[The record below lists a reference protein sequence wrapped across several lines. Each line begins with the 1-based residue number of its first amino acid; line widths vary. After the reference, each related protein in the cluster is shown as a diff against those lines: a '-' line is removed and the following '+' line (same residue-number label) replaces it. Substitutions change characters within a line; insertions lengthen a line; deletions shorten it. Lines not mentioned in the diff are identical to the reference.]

1 MKRYFHLLLLLTLL
15 PFAGWAQ
22 NVNWIPYTTQEYPI
36 PFGLSGSDL
45 SSLASKLSVTTGYDG
60 ETCMFSM
67 TNIGYPSANNQYNLA
82 LYDNWEHANS
92 GTATGLVTTTCV
104 TGKNY
109 HLRVS
114 VRHRMGPGTYQ
125 NNYVTKIIKIVR
137 ADNKITSPFT
147 IENWNYGEPRKYP
160 TIPTTTDGSTPNI
173 QYSGDGANW
182 GEYKDIVND
191 FPGDWYVRAYVPMST
206 NYNVL
211 SEIRQFRIN
220 PIPVNLTL
228 REVTKT
234 WEKPWNNPTIDDL
247 TSASYT
253 VSGASWNDI
262 KPYLKWDQVEPVV
275 NAGPYKYTL
284 KITGKSIY
292 GINIDDSK
300 AILKVEKADATLSTV
315 GNGPSLTY
323 SGKPQTLNADATP
336 EFKDKGGN
344 VAGDILYTLTP
355 SNDSSWST
363 EVPKQTDAGSYTVF
377 YKGDGDVN
385 HNSAAQKSYTVLINK
400 RTLTTDDFNPQTA
413 KDPSPVYTGGELELV
428 NPVTFKG
435 EFAAE
440 LATACTVKYQV
451 DGGAEADVAKAVN
464 AKPNYEVKAYFKF
477 GADANFENG
486 TLYTINNAAIVKAD
500 AGNITVTAAENMKFK
515 YDPVGNKAVNQ
526 PLITVGTCPGATVLY
541 SRTGAAGSYSATI
554 PTGNH
559 TDNYTVYYY
568 AKGDANHNDKG
579 SETSPI
585 GSVEVKIAKAD
596 YVLAQVPAAASNLVY
611 NGDKQSL
618 LAQGCKRD
626 ETLCPVGKVTYYLDD
641 NHSNPISGSDFKNV
655 KATDA
660 GTYKVSWFV
669 SAAPP
674 FANDYKP
681 ITTASVKGVVATIDK
696 REVLVGGS
704 KVQGTIE
711 DLYDLTA
718 TPATPKYTTAQFLE
732 DVTILSVDNDKRD
745 EILNAIVTP
754 NVPAFD
760 KLGLGDNTVTFT
772 AVDDAEN
779 STNYRAVVKGTAGGR
794 LTIESIEAAIQEDA
808 APKTDLIYNGA
819 DQELVKTPAVVYK
832 APAGTGSKAIGK
844 VVYSLTEAGTYTD
857 DLTKIVGKDADTY
870 TVYYKVEL
878 DKENLDRF
886 YTYTAAVKSF
896 TATIDP
902 KDLADDMFVLTPTE
916 AVYNGENQLPGMTT
930 VATEPITTDDWDF
943 AVADGEGN
951 PIADPNTGVKDVD
964 DYAITFTGKGN
975 YKGTAD
981 ATFKITKAAATA
993 EAPFAI
999 AGLVYNGQKQALVT
1013 EPAYSGG
1020 TIKYSLNGTY
1030 YTYEDVPAVKDADDY
1045 TVYYMVEGDK
1055 NHADFVCTNPVK
1067 VSIGKKELTQD
1078 MFVFP
1083 DGFETTF
1090 NGKYQY
1096 LKFDV
1101 AEFEADILDDY
1112 TCERDDMIIDAGI
1125 YPHVFRGQRNYEGTF
1140 TVNYVVKPKA
1150 QEVVAPKPVN
1160 LTYNGTRQPLAEA
1173 GLTDAEG
1180 VRYAVNDGEFGEV
1193 DVLPEVKDAGKY
1205 TVRYEYVADK
1215 NHLPA
1220 DGGEFEVEIRKAN
1233 IAYMLSNL
1241 EKVWD
1246 GETFTPEQ
1254 VEKLF
1259 TLYVGELYGED
1270 KYDQPFVLK
1279 LPEDYK
1285 DVGTYTF
1292 KQAKY
1297 EFKEDYPENYKI
1309 NFSGTA
1315 EIVITPAPPV
1325 EAMVIADNE
1334 DWTSEAKHVEAVT
1347 FTDRKINAGNWN
1359 VVALPFETTVMQV
1372 SDAFGYAAV
1381 DVLNETASDGSI
1393 HFRAITSGV
1402 IPAYT
1407 PFIVKTT
1414 EDEDLVKDNFN
1425 QVEFEDVEIEAWPTA
1440 KNSEVKDAANNKF
1453 IGTFKALTEIPAGSK
1468 AHWYMSNG
1476 TWYDTA
1482 NRTKAVNLKAFRAY
1496 VEFDPANVAAGA
1508 RIYIEEPDG
1517 TETSI
1522 DAIEFNQMVN
1532 GDTYTIDGKKVSNTA
1547 QKGVYVRKGRVIVQ

>member
-1 MKRYFHLLLLLTLL
+1 MKRKFLLMLLLTLL
-15 PFAGWAQ
+15 PLGGWAQ
-22 NVNWIPYTTQEYPI
+22 NVNWIPYTNQEYPI
-36 PFGLSGSDL
+36 PYGLSGSNL
-45 SSLASKLSVTTGYDG
+45 SSLASKLSVTSGYGG
-60 ETCMFSM
+60 EECMFSM
-67 TNIGYPSANNQYNLA
+67 TNIGYPSGYGQYNLA
-82 LYDNWEHANS
+82 LYDSWEHANS
-92 GTATGLVTTTCV
+92 GTSTGLVTTTCE

-114 VRHRMGPGTYQ
+114 ARHRIAPGTYQ
-125 NNYVTKIIKIVR
+125 KNYVTKKIIIVR

-147 IENWNYGEPRKYP
+147 IESWNYGEPRKYP
-160 TIPTTTDGSTPNI
+160 TIPSTTDYSTPSI

-182 GEYKDIVND
+182 GDYEDIVND
-191 FPGDWYVRAYVPMST
+191 FPGDWYVRAYVPQST

-211 SEIRQFRIN
+211 SEVRQFRIN

-228 REVTKT
+228 DEVTKT

-275 NAGPYKYTL
+275 SAGTFKYTL
-284 KITGKSIY
+284 KVTGKSIY

-315 GNGPSLTY
+315 SGGPTPVY
-323 SGKPQTLNADATP
+323 NGKPQALNPDATP
-336 EFKDKGGN
+336 EYKDKDGN
-344 VAGDILYTLTP
+344 VSGKIWYTLTP
-355 SNDSSWST
+355 SDDSSWST
-363 EVPKQTDAGSYTVF
+363 EVPKGTDAGSYTVY
-377 YKGDGDVN
+377 YKGVGDVN
-385 HNSAAQKSYTVLINK
+385 HINSAANKDYTVTIEQ
-400 RTLTTDDFNPQTA
+400 REIVAGTDFAVQTA
-413 KDPSPVYTGGELELV
+413 VTPNVYTGSPLKLV
-428 NPVTFKG
+428 NAATWKG
-435 EFAAE
+435 EFATE
-440 LATACTVKYQV
+440 LASVGTFKYNGATAIPEGTTVGTYP
-451 DGGAEADVAKAVN
+451 VALTIDI
-464 AKPNYEVKAYFKF
+464 P
-477 GADANFENG
+477 ADANFKYTG
-486 TLYTINNAAIVKAD
+486 TPVTIDGEITRAE
-500 AGNITVTAAENMKFK
+500 AGDITVTPSTGLIFS
-515 YDPVGNKAVNQ
+515 YDPGKNKALKQ
-526 PLITVGTCPGATVLY
+526 TLITAGTCPGATVMY
-541 SRTGAAGSYSATI
+541 SLTGAVGSYSAAFPNGDHAET
-554 PTGNH
+554 
-559 TDNYTVYYY
+559 YTVYYY
-568 AKGDANHNDKG
+568 AKGDANHNGKG
-579 SETSPI
+579 SETEPV
-585 GSVEVKIAKAD
+585 GSVDVKIAKAD
-596 YVLAQVPAAASNLVY
+596 YVLSQTPTAASNLAY

-626 ETLCPVGKVTYYLDD
+626 ETLCPAGKVTYYLDD

-660 GTYKVSWFV
+660 GKYKVSWFV

-704 KVQGTIE
+704 KVKGTIE
-711 DLYDLTA
+711 ELYDLTV
-718 TPATPKYTTAQFLE
+718 TPAPPKYTTAQFLE
-732 DVTILSVDNDKRD
+732 DVTLLSVDEHNRT

-754 NVPAFD
+754 NVPAFQD
-760 KLGLGDNTVTFT
+760 LKIGDNTVTFT

-779 STNYRAVVKGTAGGR
+779 NTNYRAVVKGTAGGR
-794 LTIESIEAAIQEDA
+794 LKIESIEAAIQADA

-844 VVYSLTEAGTYTD
+844 VVYSLTETGTYTD

-896 TATIDP
+896 TATIDQ
-902 KDLADDMFVLTPTE
+902 KALADEMFVLTPTE

-964 DYAITFTGKGN
+964 NYAITFTGKGN

-993 EAPFAI
+993 EAPAAI
-999 AGLVYNGQKQALVT
+999 AGLVYNGKNQALVT
-1013 EPAYSGG
+1013 APAYSGG

-1030 YTYEDVPAVKDADDY
+1030 YTFEDVPAVRDADDY

-1055 NHADFVCTNPVK
+1055 NHTDFVCTEPVE
-1067 VSIGKKELTQD
+1067 VSIGKKQLTED

-1096 LKFDV
+1096 LKFDI
-1101 AEFEADILDDY
+1101 AKFEADILDDY
-1112 TCERDDMIIDAGI
+1112 TCERDDMIIDAGV
-1125 YPHVFRGQRNYEGTF
+1125 YPHIFRGQRNYEGTF

-1173 GLTDAEG
+1173 GSTDAEG

-1193 DVLPEVKDAGKY
+1193 DVLPEIKDAGKY

-1220 DGGEFEVEIRKAN
+1220 DGGKFEVEIRKAN

-1297 EFKEDYPENYKI
+1297 EFKKGYPENYKI

-1334 DWTSEAKHVEAVT
+1334 DWTTEAKHVEAVT

-1359 VVALPFETTVMQV
+1359 VVALPFETTVKQV

-1381 DVLNETASDGSI
+1381 DVLNETAADGSI

-1425 QVEFEDVEIEAWPTA
+1425 QVVFEDVDIEAWPTA

-1453 IGTFKALTEIPAGSK
+1453 IGTFQAVTAIPAGSK
-1468 AHWYMSNG
+1468 SHWYMSKG

-1532 GDTYTIDGKKVSNTA
+1532 GDNTYTVDGKKVSNTA
-1547 QKGVYVRKGRVIVQ
+1547 QKGVYIQNGRVIVQ

>member
-114 VRHRMGPGTYQ
+114 VRHRMGPSTYQ

-173 QYSGDGANW
+173 QYSADGTNW
-182 GEYKDIVND
+182 GDYEDIVND
-191 FPGDWYVRAYVPMST
+191 MPGDWYVRAYVPMST

-228 REVTKT
+228 GEVTKT
-234 WEKPWNNPTIDDL
+234 WVKPWNNPTIDDL

-275 NAGPYKYTL
+275 SAGTFKYTL
-284 KITGKSIY
+284 KVTGKSIY

-300 AILKVEKADATLSTV
+300 AILKVEKADATLSSV
-315 GNGPSLTY
+315 SGGPSPVY
-323 SGKPQTLNADATP
+323 NGKPQALNPDATP
-336 EFKDKGGN
+336 EYKDKDGN
-344 VAGDILYTLTP
+344 VSGKIWYTLTP
-355 SNDSSWST
+355 SDDSSWST
-363 EVPKQTDAGSYTVF
+363 EVPKGTDAGSYTVY
-377 YKGDGDVN
+377 YKGVGDVN
-385 HNSAAQKSYTVLINK
+385 HTNSAANKDYTVTIEQ
-400 RTLTTDDFNPQTA
+400 REIVAGTDFAVQTA
-413 KDPSPVYTGGELELV
+413 VTPNVYTGSPLKLV
-428 NPVTFKG
+428 NAATWKG
-435 EFAAE
+435 EFATE
-440 LATACTVKYQV
+440 LASVGTFKYNGATAIPEGTTVGTYPV
-451 DGGAEADVAKAVN
+451 VLTIDI
-464 AKPNYEVKAYFKF
+464 P
-477 GADANFENG
+477 ADANFK
-486 TLYTINNAAIVKAD
+486 YTGSPISVDGEITRAE
-500 AGNITVTAAENMKFK
+500 AGDITVTPSTGLVFT
-515 YDPVGNKAVNQ
+515 YDPGKNKALKQ
-526 PLITVGTCPGATVLY
+526 TLIAAGTCPGATVMFSL
-541 SRTGAAGSYSATI
+541 TGAVGSYSAAFPDGDHAET
-554 PTGNH
+554 
-559 TDNYTVYYY
+559 YTVYYY
-568 AKGDANHNDKG
+568 AKGDANHYGKG
-579 SETSPI
+579 SETEPV
-585 GSVEVKIAKAD
+585 GSVDVKIAKAD
-596 YVLAQVPAAASNLVY
+596 YVLSQTPTAASNLVY

-626 ETLCPVGKVTYYLDD
+626 ETLCPAGKVTYYLDD

-660 GTYKVSWFV
+660 GKYKVSWFV

-681 ITTASVKGVVATIDK
+681 ITTASVKGVVTTIDK
-696 REVLVGGS
+696 REALVGGS
-704 KVQGTIE
+704 KVQGKIE
-711 DLYDLTA
+711 DLYDMETGTPKFTLSQFMEDFSVLPGDASEKDKILNNIVKFKSIPAMLDLNVGDNDVVFEAKDENTENYKAKVIGKTGNLKVVATEVTFTTPAVAKTGLVYTGEELDLVA
-718 TPATPKYTTAQFLE
+718 TPAIA
-732 DVTILSVDNDKRD
+732 S
-745 EILNAIVTP
+745 
-754 NVPAFD
+754 
-760 KLGLGDNTVTFT
+760 
-772 AVDDAEN
+772 
-779 STNYRAVVKGTAGGR
+779 KGT
-794 LTIESIEAAIQEDA
+794 
-808 APKTDLIYNGA
+808 
-819 DQELVKTPAVVYK
+819 
-832 APAGTGSKAIGK
+832 
-844 VVYSLTEAGTYTD
+844 VVYSFDNASGFDKDLSKIKATNAGEVHVYYTVELDPETVEKFYEYNGDVQDLKVTIAQATNAISDLAIEGWTYGEAANTPTAKATFKAEGEPTFTYAVKGSTEFTDKVPTEAGD
-857 DLTKIVGKDADTY
+857 Y
-870 TVYYKVEL
+870 TVKASVEET
-878 DKENLDRF
+878 DNW
-886 YTYTAAVKSF
+886 AAAE
-896 TATIDP
+896 AT
-902 KDLADDMFVLTPTE
+902 
-916 AVYNGENQLPGMTT
+916 
-930 VATEPITTDDWDF
+930 
-943 AVADGEGN
+943 
-951 PIADPNTGVKDVD
+951 VD
-964 DYAITFTGKGN
+964 
-975 YKGTAD
+975 
-981 ATFKITKAAATA
+981 FKIAPAASTA
-993 EAPFAI
+993 EAPVAI

-1013 EPAYSGG
+1013 APAYSGG

-1030 YTYEDVPAVKDADDY
+1030 YTFEDVPAVRDADDY

-1067 VSIGKKELTQD
+1067 VSIGKKQLTED

-1096 LKFDV
+1096 LKFDI

-1160 LTYNGTRQPLAEA
+1160 LTYNGTRQPLVKA

-1193 DVLPEVKDAGKY
+1193 DVLPEIKDAGKY
-1205 TVRYEYVADK
+1205 IVRYEYVADK

-1233 IAYMLSNL
+1233 IAYMLSNM

-1246 GETFTPEQ
+1246 GETFTPEE

-1279 LPEDYK
+1279 LPEDYR

-1297 EFKEDYPENYKI
+1297 EFKKGYPENYKI

-1359 VVALPFETTVMQV
+1359 VVALPFETSVMQV

-1381 DVLNETASDGSI
+1381 DVLNETAADGSI

-1414 EDEDLVKDNFN
+1414 EDENLKKANFTE
-1425 QVEFEDVEIEAWPTA
+1425 VVFEGVDIEAWDGT
-1440 KNSEVKDAANNKF
+1440 NNYVEDAAQNKF
-1453 IGTFKALTEIPAGSK
+1453 WGTFQASTEIYGQQY
-1468 AHWYMSNG
+1468 WYMSKGAWKDARNF
-1476 TWYDTA
+1476 TA
-1482 NRTKAVNLKAFRAY
+1482 EKPITLKPFRAY

-1547 QKGVYVRKGRVIVQ
+1547 QKGVYIQKGRVIVQ

>member
-15 PFAGWAQ
+15 PLAGWAQ
-22 NVNWIPYTTQEYPI
+22 TVEWKSGASTEEV
-36 PFGLSGSDL
+36 PFGLSGADL
-45 SSLASKLSVTTGYDG
+45 RSLKDRLNVANGYDG
-60 ETCMFSM
+60 WPCMFGW
-67 TNIGYPSANNQYNLA
+67 TNVTYPPGNSQYNLA
-82 LYDNWEHANS
+82 LFDSWTNADN
-92 GTATGLVTTTCV
+92 GTATGLVTTTCE
-104 TGKNY
+104 TGKKY
-109 HLRVS
+109 YLRVS
-114 VRHRMGPGTYQ
+114 VRHRKNKTTYGVDH
-125 NNYVTKIIKIVR
+125 VTKELIIVR

-160 TIPTTTDGSTPNI
+160 TIPTTIDGSTPNI
-173 QYSGDGANW
+173 QYSGDGTNW
-182 GEYKDIVND
+182 GEYEDIVNGM
-191 FPGDWYVRAYVPMST
+191 PGDWYVRAYVPMST

-228 REVTKT
+228 GEVTKT
-234 WEKPWNNPTIDDL
+234 WVKPWNNPTIDDL

-275 NAGPYKYTL
+275 SAGTYKYTL
-284 KITGKSIY
+284 KVTGKSIY

-323 SGKPQTLNADATP
+323 NGKPQALNPGATP
-336 EFKDKGGN
+336 EYKDKDGN
-344 VAGDILYTLTP
+344 VSGKIWYTLTP
-355 SNDSSWST
+355 SDDSSWST
-363 EVPKQTDAGSYTVF
+363 EVPKGTDAGSYTVY
-377 YKGDGDVN
+377 YKGVGDVN
-385 HNSAAQKSYTVLINK
+385 HTNSAANKDYTVTIEQ
-400 RTLTTDDFNPQTA
+400 REIVAGTDFAVQTA
-413 KDPSPVYTGGELELV
+413 VTPNVYTGSPLKLV
-428 NPVTFKG
+428 NAATWKG
-435 EFAAE
+435 EFATE
-440 LATACTVKYQV
+440 LASVGTFKYNGATAIPEGTTVGTYP
-451 DGGAEADVAKAVN
+451 VALTIDI
-464 AKPNYEVKAYFKF
+464 P
-477 GADANFENG
+477 ADANFK
-486 TLYTINNAAIVKAD
+486 YTGSPISVDGEITRAE
-500 AGNITVTAAENMKFK
+500 AGDITVTPSTGLVFT
-515 YDPVGNKAVNQ
+515 YDPGKNKALKQ
-526 PLITVGTCPGATVLY
+526 TLIAAGTCPGATVMFSL
-541 SRTGAAGSYSATI
+541 TGAVGSYSSAFPDGDHAET
-554 PTGNH
+554 
-559 TDNYTVYYY
+559 YTVYYY
-568 AKGDANHNDKG
+568 AKGDANHYGKG
-579 SETSPI
+579 SETKPV

-596 YVLAQVPAAASNLVY
+596 YVLAQTPTAASNLAY

-626 ETLCPVGKVTYYLDD
+626 ETLCPAGKVTYYLDD
-641 NHSNPISGSDFKNV
+641 DHSNPISGSDFKNV

-660 GTYKVSWFV
+660 GKYKVSWFV

-754 NVPAFD
+754 NIPAFD
-760 KLGLGDNTVTFT
+760 DLKLGDNTVTFT
-772 AVDDAEN
+772 VVDDEHN
-779 STNYRAVVKGTAGGR
+779 NTNYRAVVKGTAGGR
-794 LTIESIEAAIQEDA
+794 LNIESIEAAIQEDA

-819 DQELVKTPAVVYK
+819 DQELVKTPAVVYVAQGK
-832 APAGTGSKAIGK
+832 VAIGK

-896 TATIDP
+896 TATIDQ
-902 KDLADDMFVLTPTE
+902 KALADEMFVLTPTE

-943 AVADGEGN
+943 EFADGEGN

-993 EAPFAI
+993 EAPVAI
-999 AGLVYNGQKQALVT
+999 AGLVYNGKNQALVT
-1013 EPAYSGG
+1013 APAYSGG

-1030 YTYEDVPAVKDADDY
+1030 YTFEDVPAVKDADDY

-1055 NHADFVCTNPVK
+1055 NHTDFVCTEPVE
-1067 VSIGKKELTQD
+1067 VSIGKKQLTED

-1096 LKFDV
+1096 LKFDI
-1101 AEFEADILDDY
+1101 AKFEADILDDY
-1112 TCERDDMIIDAGI
+1112 TCLRDDMIIDAGI
-1125 YPHVFRGQRNYEGTF
+1125 YPHIFKGQNNYEGTF
-1140 TVNYVVKPKA
+1140 TVNYVVKQKPQEIVEPKA
-1150 QEVVAPKPVN
+1150 VN
-1160 LTYNGTRQPLAEA
+1160 LTYNGTKQIPIEA
-1173 GLTDAEG
+1173 GSTDAEG

-1205 TVRYEYVADK
+1205 TVRYEYVTDK

-1220 DGGEFEVEIRKAN
+1220 DGGEFEVEIHKAN

-1279 LPEDYK
+1279 LPEDYR

-1297 EFKEDYPENYKI
+1297 EFKKGYPENYKI

-1334 DWTSEAKHVEAVT
+1334 DWTTEAKHVEAVT

-1393 HFRAITSGV
+1393 HFQVISSGI

-1425 QVEFEDVEIEAWPTA
+1425 QVVFYGVDIEAWGGENNAVTDAA
-1440 KNSEVKDAANNKF
+1440 KNKF
-1453 IGTFKALTEIPAGSK
+1453 WGTFQAETKIGGQK
-1468 AHWYMSNG
+1468 YWYMSKGAWKDARNF
-1476 TWYDTA
+1476 
-1482 NRTKAVNLKAFRAY
+1482 NKETKPITLKPFRAF
-1496 VEFDPANVAAGA
+1496 VEFDEANVAAGA

-1532 GDTYTIDGKKVSNTA
+1532 GDNTYTVDGKKVSNTA
-1547 QKGVYVRKGRVIVQ
+1547 QKGVYIQNGRVIVQ